1 MAHSLNHQNIQA
13 LEIDMFKFHHGFSK
27 ISFLDLL
34 YNYNENNFFDHNL
47 IEYESARHFGPVICN
62 NIHIE

>member
-27 ISFLDLL
+27 VSFLNLF
-34 YNYNENNFFDHNL
+34 YNYIENNFDSFRSQPDTVRVCTTFWTSNL
-47 IEYESARHFGPVICN
+47 
-62 NIHIE
+62 